1 MDLLIVQ
8 LSDVLQEVFN
18 ARKRSLPLQQCQH
31 IHLNKGNID
40 TAGKQEIGHVL
51 RRSLAGHRQNPQ
63 TLTFNS
69 TNEIDGVTE
78 IAAVK
83 SAEDYG
89 HQAGINLLSK
99 RVTRLG
105 SRPLLLLWLLRREW
119 PATGALSYS
128 ARGRKLMYP
137 PRVH

>member
-18 ARKRSLPLQQCQH
+18 ARKRSLPLQRCQH
-31 IHLNKGNID
+31 SRLNKGDID

-63 TLTFNS
+63 TRAFNS
-69 TNEIDGVTE
+69 SNEIGGVTKVT
-78 IAAVK
+78 AVK

-89 HQAGINLLSK
+89 HQAGINLISK
-99 RVTRLG
+99 RV
-105 SRPLLLLWLLRREW
+105 
-119 PATGALSYS
+119 
-128 ARGRKLMYP
+128 
-137 PRVH
+137 